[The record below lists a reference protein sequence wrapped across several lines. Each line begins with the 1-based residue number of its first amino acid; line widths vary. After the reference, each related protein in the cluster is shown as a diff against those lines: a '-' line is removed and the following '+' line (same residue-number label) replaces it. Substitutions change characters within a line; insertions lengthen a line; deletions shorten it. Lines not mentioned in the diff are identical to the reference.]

1 MHILI
6 KFFSQKSY
14 LREFVSGKLYM
25 NSLDYFWNNG
35 FYEQKD
41 IFEGVVCTVPVK
53 DFNEMPLDF
62 QAVQASDYHFRAD
75 GYRFCNVLCFYKV
88 GLTQIG
94 KIFRYNLN
102 PAMSQFG
109 DYVAIITNEAEFLK
123 RIETAVRNTNYQVLC
138 GDVHYHPQMINGIQ
152 SNPGPCMYL
161 EAKEE
166 KFTIEELQGKGFG
179 IRKRDCFDKDSRY
192 MNQREWRIALYRGH
206 KCADAYELD
215 VGNLSDIIRCCN
227 AANIQN
233 DIDNC
238 LRLHMYS
245 NIEGW
250 YGTASRSEMREL
262 FYHLGNNKTTLFSVI
277 G

>member
-41 IFEGVVCTVPVK
+41 IFEGVVCTVPVRG
-53 DFNEMPLDF
+53 FNEMPLDF

-88 GLTQIG
+88 ELTQSG
-94 KIFRYNLN
+94 RVFHYDLN
-102 PAMSQFG
+102 PSMSQFG

-123 RIETAVRNTNYQVLC
+123 RIETAVRNNNYQVLC

-152 SNPGPCMYL
+152 SNPGPRMYL
-161 EAKEE
+161 EAEGK
-166 KFTIEELQGKGFG
+166 KFTIEELRCKGFG
-179 IRKRDCFDKDSRY
+179 IRKRDCFDKGLQY
-192 MNQREWRIALYRGH
+192 MNQREWRIALYRGY
-206 KCADAYELD
+206 KCTDAYKLD
-215 VGNLSDIIRCCN
+215 VGNLSDVICCCN

-233 DIDNC
+233 SIDNC

-245 NIEGW
+245 NVEGW
-250 YGTASRSEMREL
+250 HGTVSRSEMREL
-262 FYHLGNNKTTLFSVI
+262 FYHLGEDTTTLFSVI

>member
-41 IFEGVVCTVPVK
+41 IFEGVVCTVPVR

-88 GLTQIG
+88 ELTQSG
-94 KIFRYNLN
+94 RVFSYNLN
-102 PAMSQFG
+102 PSMSRFG
-109 DYVAIITNEAEFLK
+109 DYVAIITNEMEFLK
-123 RIETAVRNTNYQVLC
+123 RIKSTVKNHNYQVLC

-152 SNPGPCMYL
+152 SKPGPRVYL
-161 EAKEE
+161 EAEGK
-166 KFTIEELQGKGFG
+166 KFTIEELQRKGFS
-179 IRKRDCFDKDSRY
+179 IRKRDCFDKGSQY
-192 MNQREWRIALYRGH
+192 MNQCEWRVALYRSY
-206 KCADAYELD
+206 KCTDAYKLD
-215 VGNLSDIIRCCN
+215 VGDLSDIVRCFKTTD
-227 AANIQN
+227 IQ
-233 DIDNC
+233 DGIDSC
-238 LRLHMYS
+238 LKRHMYCDT
-245 NIEGW
+245 EGW
-250 YGTASRSEMREL
+250 YGTVNRREMREL
-262 FYHLGNNKTTLFSVI
+262 FYHLGDGKTTMFSVI